1 VSRASATPAGTLVLD
16 SEGLAKAV
24 LRAREVTQWLALA
37 LADDLRVITSAATV
51 VEAVHPRLN
60 RPALEWTLS
69 RVVVEPVTEPI
80 ARRATAILAEAGL
93 HGHRHAIDAMLSATA
108 LAAPGPVTVLT
119 SDPEDIATLCGR
131 SVTVIKVLRDGLPCP
146 RLWQAF
152 AERGNEA
159 EFGTQPFGVDR
170 SFAARVGEPG
180 LVFELAKQA
189 LQLKCLGRVAL
200 GGARGGVPRG
210 TEFQHG
216 NGLFEPGSLPFPGR
230 RSAIGRWTPAEVQRR
245 LGLRL
250 LGNLRLRTD
259 IREDLQ

>member
-51 VEAVHPRLN
+51 VEVAHPRLN

-131 SVTVIKVLRDGLPCP
+131 NVTIIKVLRDGPGAKRAGRAGSAATRPAGIPCP

-152 AERGNEA
+152 AERGGEA
-159 EFGTQPFGVDR
+159 EFGAQPFGIDR
-170 SFAARVGEPG
+170 SLAARGGEPC
-180 LVFELAKQA
+180 LVFELAQQA
-189 LQLKCLGRVAL
+189 L
-200 GGARGGVPRG
+200 
-210 TEFQHG
+210 
-216 NGLFEPGSLPFPGR
+216 
-230 RSAIGRWTPAEVQRR
+230 
-245 LGLRL
+245 
-250 LGNLRLRTD
+250 
-259 IREDLQ
+259 

>member
-51 VEAVHPRLN
+51 VEVAHPRLS

-119 SDPEDIATLCGR
+119 SDPEDIAALCGR
-131 SVTVIKVLRDGLPCP
+131 DVTVIKVLRDVPV
-146 RLWQAF
+146 RLWQAV
-152 AERGNEA
+152 AERGGEA
-159 EFGTQPFGVDR
+159 EFGAQPSGVDR
-170 SFAARVGEPG
+170 SFAAGGGEPG
-180 LVFELAKQA
+180 LVFELAQQA
-189 LQLKCLGRVAL
+189 
-200 GGARGGVPRG
+200 
-210 TEFQHG
+210 F
-216 NGLFEPGSLPFPGR
+216 
-230 RSAIGRWTPAEVQRR
+230 
-245 LGLRL
+245 
-250 LGNLRLRTD
+250 
-259 IREDLQ
+259 

>member
-1 VSRASATPAGTLVLD
+1 MLD

-37 LADDLRVITSAATV
+37 RADDLRVVTSAATV
-51 VEAVHPRLN
+51 VEVTHPRLS

-131 SVTVIKVLRDGLPCP
+131 NVTVIKVLRYVPAIDS
-146 RLWQAF
+146 RSDEFQAF
-152 AERGNEA
+152 SRALPRRCNVA
-159 EFGTQPFGVDR
+159 SVQMSAPSADAVR
-170 SFAARVGEPG
+170 PG
-180 LVFELAKQA
+180 
-189 LQLKCLGRVAL
+189 
-200 GGARGGVPRG
+200 
-210 TEFQHG
+210 
-216 NGLFEPGSLPFPGR
+216 
-230 RSAIGRWTPAEVQRR
+230 
-245 LGLRL
+245 
-250 LGNLRLRTD
+250 
-259 IREDLQ
+259 

>member
-51 VEAVHPRLN
+51 VEVAHPRLN

-80 ARRATAILAEAGL
+80 ARRAAAILAEAGL
-93 HGHRHAIDAMLSATA
+93 HGHRYAIDAMLSATA

-119 SDPEDIATLCGR
+119 SDPDDIATLCGR
-131 SVTVIKVLRDGLPCP
+131 DVTVIKVLRDGP
-146 RLWQAF
+146 AF

-159 EFGTQPFGVDR
+159 EFGAQPVGVDR
-170 SFAARVGEPG
+170 SLAARGVEPC
-180 LVFELAKQA
+180 LVFELAQQA
-189 LQLKCLGRVAL
+189 LQPERVCRVAL
-200 GGARGGVPRG
+200 GGARCGVPRG
-210 TEFQHG
+210 MEVQHG
-216 NGLFEPGSLPFPGR
+216 HGLFQPGFLPFPCR
-230 RSAIGRWTPAEVQRR
+230 RGAIGH
-245 LGLRL
+245 
-250 LGNLRLRTD
+250 
-259 IREDLQ
+259 

>member
-1 VSRASATPAGTLVLD
+1 MSRASATPAGTLVLD

-37 LADDLRVITSAATV
+37 LADDLRVITSAATM
-51 VEAVHPRLN
+51 VEVAHPRLS

-131 SVTVIKVLRDGLPCP
+131 NVTVIKVLRDG
-146 RLWQAF
+146 QAF
-152 AERGNEA
+152 AERGGEA
-159 EFGTQPFGVDR
+159 EFGAQPLGVDR
-170 SFAARVGEPG
+170 PFATRGGEPG
-180 LVFELAKQA
+180 LVFELAQQA
-189 LQLKCLGRVAL
+189 LQPECLYRAAL
-200 GGARGGVPRG
+200 GGARCGVPRG
-210 TEFQHG
+210 IEFQHG
-216 NGLFEPGSLPFPGR
+216 HGLVQPGFLPLPGR
-230 RSAIGRWTPAEVQRR
+230 PGPIGHRPPGEVQRR

-250 LGNLRLRTD
+250 LGNLRLRAG
-259 IREDLQ
+259 IREDPQQPRQPAM

>member
-37 LADDLRVITSAATV
+37 RADDLRVITSAATV
-51 VEAVHPRLN
+51 VEVAHPRLN

-131 SVTVIKVLRDGLPCP
+131 NVTIIKVLRDGP
-146 RLWQAF
+146 
-152 AERGNEA
+152 ERGGKA
-159 EFGTQPFGVDR
+159 ESGAQPFGVDR
-170 SFAARVGEPG
+170 SFAARGGEPC
-180 LVFELAKQA
+180 LVLELAQQA
-189 LQLKCLGRVAL
+189 LQPECLCRAAL
-200 GGARGGVPRG
+200 GGAGCGVPRG
-210 TEFQHG
+210 MEVQHG
-216 NGLFEPGSLPFPGR
+216 YGLFQPGFLPLPGR
-230 RSAIGRWTPAEVQRR
+230 RGVIRYWPPGEVQRR
-245 LGLRL
+245 LGLCL
-250 LGNLRLRTD
+250 PGDLRLRAD
-259 IREDLQ
+259 IREDPQ

>member
-1 VSRASATPAGTLVLD
+1 VLD

-24 LRAREVTQWLALA
+24 RRAREVTQWLALA

-51 VEAVHPRLN
+51 VEVAHPRLN

-131 SVTVIKVLRDGLPCP
+131 NVTIIKVLREARRCELGRGRNSFGAQITAGGVRAVRFQRRPSKLSAS
-146 RLWQAF
+146 LLA
-152 AERGNEA
+152 AERRLVARSGWSIRLFVDEGLG
-159 EFGTQPFGVDR
+159 FG
-170 SFAARVGEPG
+170 
-180 LVFELAKQA
+180 
-189 LQLKCLGRVAL
+189 
-200 GGARGGVPRG
+200 
-210 TEFQHG
+210 
-216 NGLFEPGSLPFPGR
+216 
-230 RSAIGRWTPAEVQRR
+230 
-245 LGLRL
+245 
-250 LGNLRLRTD
+250 
-259 IREDLQ
+259 

>member
-24 LRAREVTQWLALA
+24 RRAREVTQWLALA

-51 VEAVHPRLN
+51 VEVAHPRLN

-80 ARRATAILAEAGL
+80 ARRATAILSKAGL

-131 SVTVIKVLRDGLPCP
+131 NVTVIKVLRDGP
-146 RLWQAF
+146 
-152 AERGNEA
+152 
-159 EFGTQPFGVDR
+159 D
-170 SFAARVGEPG
+170 
-180 LVFELAKQA
+180 AK
-189 LQLKCLGRVAL
+189 R
-200 GGARGGVPRG
+200 
-210 TEFQHG
+210 
-216 NGLFEPGSLPFPGR
+216 PGR
-230 RSAIGRWTPAEVQRR
+230 AH
-245 LGLRL
+245 
-250 LGNLRLRTD
+250 LRLRAD
-259 IREDLQ
+259 IDEDLQEPRQPAM